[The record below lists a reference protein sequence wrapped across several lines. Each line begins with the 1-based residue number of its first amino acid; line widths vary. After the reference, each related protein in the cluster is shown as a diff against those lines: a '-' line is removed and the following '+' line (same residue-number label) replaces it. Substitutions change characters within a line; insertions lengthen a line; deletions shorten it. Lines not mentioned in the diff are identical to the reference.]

1 MLGVSKDASDAEI
14 KRAFRKKARQFH
26 PDRNPGDA
34 GAEAKF
40 KQVQAAHEKI
50 GDAEARRE
58 YDQQQQMA
66 NMFGGG
72 RGGNPFGGMGGGF
85 EDVLGQMFSGRG
97 GGRGSNP
104 FGGMGGRQR
113 QPSQRPSRPKGSDI
127 KVSIDISVA
136 EAEQGG
142 TFSFTF
148 KRLKPNSIGTMEP
161 KTVTMKTKLEP
172 GVKHG
177 TVKRMKGQGHDHP
190 EGDSG
195 DVLLTIRIDVNYAK
209 QLADQAE
216 KTRDFS
222 PKIGPYSIGY
232 SSGTSG
238 SRGMHFVSEKEQA
251 GWAGFML
258 SRGLDGSI
266 FERYKIGLILRANSN
281 TYESVGSNR
290 IKFKFYDL
298 MQPLGEIH
306 SKILDDELD
315 ILMGPPSVLSYF
327 VDINS

>member
-1 MLGVSKDASDAEI
+1 VLGVSKDASDAEI

-50 GDAEARRE
+50 GNAEARRE
-58 YDQQQQMA
+58 HDQQQQMA

-72 RGGNPFGGMGGGF
+72 RGSNPFGGMGGGF
-85 EDVLGQMFSGRG
+85 EDVLGQMFS
-97 GGRGSNP
+97 
-104 FGGMGGRQR
+104 GGMGGRQR

-190 EGDSG
+190 EGDAG
-195 DVLLTIRIDVNYAK
+195 DVLLTIRIDAGEDYYWDGDSLIQEVQTAYSTLMLGGKVKVKLPSGKEGLLTVPANTQVGDRRRMTGAGI
-209 QLADQAE
+209 QGGDLDLEFVLMETEELTNEQRDALE
-216 KTRDFS
+216 K
-222 PKIGPYSIGY
+222 
-232 SSGTSG
+232 
-238 SRGMHFVSEKEQA
+238 
-251 GWAGFML
+251 L
-258 SRGLDGSI
+258 SKTGL
-266 FERYKIGLILRANSN
+266 
-281 TYESVGSNR
+281 
-290 IKFKFYDL
+290 
-298 MQPLGEIH
+298 
-306 SKILDDELD
+306 
-315 ILMGPPSVLSYF
+315 
-327 VDINS
+327 

>member
-1 MLGVSKDASDAEI
+1 MAEQDPYRVLGVSKDASDAEI

-50 GDAEARRE
+50 GSAEARRE

-85 EDVLGQMFSGRG
+85 EDVLGQMFSGGIG
-97 GGRGSNP
+97 GGRGGNP
-104 FGGMGGRQR
+104 FGGTGSRPR
-113 QPSQRPSRPKGSDI
+113 ASSQRTSRPKGSDI
-127 KVSIDISVA
+127 KVSIYISVA

-148 KRLKPNSIGTMEP
+148 KRLKPNPIGTMEP

-190 EGDSG
+190 EGDAG
-195 DVLLTIRIDVNYAK
+195 DVLLTIRIDAGEGYYWDGDSLIQEVQTAYSTLMLGGKVKIKLPSGKEGLLTVSPNTQVGDRRRMNGAGIQGGDLDLEFVLMETEELTEEQRDALEKLAK
-209 QLADQAE
+209 
-216 KTRDFS
+216 T
-222 PKIGPYSIGY
+222 
-232 SSGTSG
+232 
-238 SRGMHFVSEKEQA
+238 
-251 GWAGFML
+251 
-258 SRGLDGSI
+258 GL
-266 FERYKIGLILRANSN
+266 
-281 TYESVGSNR
+281 
-290 IKFKFYDL
+290 
-298 MQPLGEIH
+298 
-306 SKILDDELD
+306 
-315 ILMGPPSVLSYF
+315 
-327 VDINS
+327 